1 MLRAILMVLILASTL
16 IVGGFV
22 FLVGA
27 TVVLLYLGFLYLT
40 GRGVVKPVRQWGYT
54 ETTTASV
61 NDNEKR
67 VIIDAQYEEIGQ
79 TKEY

>member
-1 MLRAILMVLILASTL
+1 MLRAILMVLILATTL

-22 FLVGA
+22 FLIGA

-40 GRGVVKPVRQWGYT
+40 GRGVVKPVRQWGYS
-54 ETTTASV
+54 ETATNVDTG
-61 NDNEKR
+61 EKR
-67 VIIDAQYEEIGQ
+67 VIIDAHYEEIGQ

>member
-1 MLRAILMVLILASTL
+1 MLRAILMVLILATTL

-22 FLVGA
+22 FLIGA
-27 TVVLLYLGFLYLT
+27 TVVLMYLGFLYLT
-40 GRGVVKPVRQWGYT
+40 GRGVVKPVRQWGFT
-54 ETTTASV
+54 EATANNVDTS
-61 NDNEKR
+61 EKR

>member
-1 MLRAILMVLILASTL
+1 MALILASTL

-22 FLVGA
+22 FLIG
-27 TVVLLYLGFLYLT
+27 TLVVLMYLGFLYLT
-40 GRGVVKPVRQWGYT
+40 GRGVVKPVRQWGYA
-54 ETTTASV
+54 EQAAAANVDAS
-61 NDNEKR
+61 EKR